1 MYAVIET
8 HSTGKIKVKK
18 YTNYPKWHGCN
29 TIDWGFT
36 TRSQAEDAAEM
47 YKDINATVGMEFI
60 KTR

>member
-8 HSTGKIKVKK
+8 KSGSFKVKK
-18 YTNYPKWHGCN
+18 YTNYPKWPECN

-36 TRSQAEDAAEM
+36 TKEQAQEAAEM
-47 YKDINATVGMEFI
+47 YKDINATVGIEFI